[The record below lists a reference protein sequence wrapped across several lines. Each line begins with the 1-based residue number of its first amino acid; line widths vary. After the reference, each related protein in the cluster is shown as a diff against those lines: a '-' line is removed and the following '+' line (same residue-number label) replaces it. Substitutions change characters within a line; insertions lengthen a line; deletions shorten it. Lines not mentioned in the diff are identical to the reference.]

1 MRQSNSW
8 QRIGLG
14 SGSFLA
20 LGLGSLL
27 GIQAQSQELPV
38 PAGCLGDY
46 GTTGC
51 AALIYSQM
59 VCEPAHAAVP
69 QPLLSMRLEEAF
81 KTAGLQSA
89 DLQVD
94 GVVSTALERYIPK
107 LCPKLLQ
114 PLQGLR
120 N

>member
-1 MRQSNSW
+1 MRAGLGVGPVLAASLYSL
-8 QRIGLG
+8 IGL
-14 SGSFLA
+14 A
-20 LGLGSLL
+20 
-27 GIQAQSQELPV
+27 AQSKELPV

-59 VCEPAHAAVP
+59 VCEPASAAVP
-69 QPLLSMRLEEAF
+69 QPLLSLRLDEALT
-81 KTAGLQSA
+81 TAGLQSA
-89 DLQVD
+89 ELQVD
-94 GVVSTALERYIPK
+94 GVVSTALERFIPK

>member
-94 GVVSTALERYIPK
+94 GVVSTALSRFIPK